1 MADENSDEPY
11 LRDPETGEINTR
23 EVRHRAKSW
32 IAVLVA
38 FGVFAVGIWFVG
50 TRVLGWWDGVR
61 SAEDYIGEGK
71 ADIVVTIPKG
81 SSVSAIGQLLTEEN
95 VVKSAKAFTQAA
107 SMRPDDAKKLQAGR
121 YRLRTEIPAQTAFDW
136 LLDPSRVVRNQ
147 IQLPEGQRMSE
158 QLDTMAKVTKIPVGQ
173 FELAVKKPA
182 ELGLPDWAKSRPEGF
197 FFPDTYELPDKPTAV
212 GVIKVTTAQFAKV
225 IEDID
230 FVNKAKA
237 SPAKDPYTALIMA
250 SLVEREASRDEDRV
264 KVARVFYNRLADG
277 MPLQSD
283 ATVAYA
289 NKITGRVTTTDAERQ
304 INSPYNTYKVKGLPP
319 GPITSPAENALE
331 AAVTP
336 AEGNWRYFVVVNL
349 DTGETEFNDTFAQH
363 QVSVKK
369 FQEFCKSSDK
379 C

>member
-107 SMRPDDAKKLQAGR
+107 NMRPDDAKKLQAGR

-212 GVIKVTTAQFAKV
+212 GVIKVTTAQFANV

>member
-81 SSVSAIGQLLTEEN
+81 SSVSAIGQLLTEEK

-107 SMRPDDAKKLQAGR
+107 NMRPDDAKKLQAGR

>member
-1 MADENSDEPY
+1 
-11 LRDPETGEINTR
+11 
-23 EVRHRAKSW
+23 
-32 IAVLVA
+32 
-38 FGVFAVGIWFVG
+38 
-50 TRVLGWWDGVR
+50 
-61 SAEDYIGEGK
+61 
-71 ADIVVTIPKG
+71 
-81 SSVSAIGQLLTEEN
+81 
-95 VVKSAKAFTQAA
+95 
-107 SMRPDDAKKLQAGR
+107 
-121 YRLRTEIPAQTAFDW
+121 
-136 LLDPSRVVRNQ
+136 
-147 IQLPEGQRMSE
+147 
-158 QLDTMAKVTKIPVGQ
+158 
-173 FELAVKKPA
+173 
-182 ELGLPDWAKSRPEGF
+182 
-197 FFPDTYELPDKPTAV
+197 
-212 GVIKVTTAQFAKV
+212 
-225 IEDID
+225 
-230 FVNKAKA
+230 
-237 SPAKDPYTALIMA
+237 
-250 SLVEREASRDEDRV
+250 
-264 KVARVFYNRLADG
+264 

>member
-107 SMRPDDAKKLQAGR
+107 NMRPDDAKKLQAGR

-197 FFPDTYELPDKPTAV
+197 FFPDTYELPEKPTAV

>member
-81 SSVSAIGQLLTEEN
+81 SSVSAIGQLLTEEK

-197 FFPDTYELPDKPTAV
+197 FFPDTYELPEKPTAV